1 MMFEGSFGKQLDILR
16 RTMDTALLRRS
27 VISNNIANSDTPNF
41 KRTMVN
47 FESELKRA
55 LDSEKKV
62 PIPNI
67 MTDKRHIPFYQP
79 MDYRAVKPRRVLDYL
94 TTSKNNGNNV
104 DIEEEMMASMENQL
118 LYQTLAQAV
127 QNEFNKVNLV
137 LR

>member
-1 MMFEGSFGKQLDILR
+1 MFEGSFGKQLDILR